1 MEKELL
7 ENARKKCEELIREI
21 REEDC
26 NTELTRILAIQKMN
40 LINVIKIELYE

>member
-26 NTELTRILAIQKMN
+26 NTELTRIIAIQKMN
-40 LINVIKIELYE
+40 LINEIKIELYE

>member
-7 ENARKKCEELIREI
+7 ENARKRCEELIREI
-21 REEDC
+21 REEEC

-40 LINVIKIELYE
+40 LINDIKIELYK